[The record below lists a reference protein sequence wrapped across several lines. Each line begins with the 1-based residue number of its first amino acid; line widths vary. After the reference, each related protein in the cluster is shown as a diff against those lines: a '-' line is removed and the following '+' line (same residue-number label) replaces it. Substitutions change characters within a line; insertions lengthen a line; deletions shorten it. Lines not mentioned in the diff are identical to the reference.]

1 MLLKSLFF
9 SFLISGL
16 VMPVYAQKCDSS
28 KSATA
33 PFSQFSHAATA
44 TITDNKNKHTWLR
57 CPVGMSW
64 DGSSCT
70 GISLKYTWT
79 GAVAAVEELN
89 QKKVAGRSDWRLPT
103 VEELAT
109 VVERRCFK
117 PAIDLKAFP
126 YSPESGFWTDTPVE
140 GVQPRAWVI
149 HFLNGKPYIAKKTQ
163 TWRLRLIAGK

>member
-1 MLLKSLFF
+1 MLLKGLFF
-9 SFLISGL
+9 FFLFSGL
-16 VMPVYAQKCDSS
+16 VMPASAQKCDTS

-33 PFSQFSHAATA
+33 PFSRFDKAAGA
-44 TITDNKNKHTWLR
+44 TITDNKNKNTWLR

-64 DGSSCT
+64 DGGSCA

-79 GAVAAVEELN
+79 EAVVTVEELN
-89 QKKVAGRSDWRLPT
+89 QKKLAGRNDWRLPT

-109 VVERRCFK
+109 VVEQRCFK

-126 YSPESGFWTDTPVE
+126 YSPESGFWTDTAVE
-140 GVQPRAWVI
+140 GVQPRAWVV
-149 HFLNGKPYIAKKTQ
+149 HFLNGRPYVANKKQ